1 MKVHVRTDGKEGGK
15 TAVLIHGITSSS
27 GSWIRVMPELAR
39 RGFHVSAVD
48 ILGHGESPKPNGGY
62 ALDALVASIAASVPP
77 KVDLVIGH
85 SFGGMLGAWG
95 ALTGLLLPRALVLED
110 PTHWVPSKD
119 YARKR
124 LRDSEV
130 MPLDLP
136 TFMQQNPD
144 WPEAEA
150 NERVLG
156 LQRLSWGGIN
166 ACFTENAPWDIRNR
180 LTELAGRVP
189 SLYIIPEN
197 SDWVLPGDL
206 AGVRAS
212 IGAEN
217 LIAVPGVGHGIH
229 RDNLP
234 EFMRLVDGF
243 LAKTGV
249 ATAMEIA

>member
-1 MKVHVRTDGKEGGK
+1 MKLNVRTTGQAGGK

-39 RGFHVSAVD
+39 RGYHVSAVD

-62 ALDALVASIAASVPP
+62 AFDSLVASIAASVPA

-85 SFGGMLGAWG
+85 SFGGMLAAWG
-95 ALTGLLLPRALVLED
+95 VLTGLLLPRAVILED

-130 MPLDLP
+130 LPLDP
-136 TFMQQNPD
+136 AAFMRENPG
-144 WPEAEA
+144 WPEGEA
-150 NERVLG
+150 RERVLG

-166 ACFTENAPWDIRNR
+166 AAFAENAPWDIRAR
-180 LTELAGRVP
+180 LVELADRVP
-189 SLYIIPEN
+189 CLYVIPEG

-212 IGAEN
+212 LGEKN
-217 LIAVPGVGHGIH
+217 LIVVPKVGHGIH

-234 EFMRLVDGF
+234 VFMTIMDRFVDRIG
-243 LAKTGV
+243 L
-249 ATAMEIA
+249 

>member
-1 MKVHVRTDGKEGGK
+1 MKLHVRTAGPEGGR

-27 GSWIRVMPELAR
+27 GSWIRVIPELAR

-62 ALDALVASIAASVPP
+62 ALDALAATIAASVPP

-130 MPLDLP
+130 MPLDLAA
-136 TFMQQNPD
+136 FMQQNPD

-150 NERVLG
+150 LERVLS

-166 ACFTENAPWDIRNR
+166 AAFTENAPWDIRGR
-180 LTELAGRVP
+180 LTELRGRVP
-189 SLYIIPEN
+189 CLYLIPEG

-206 AGVRAS
+206 AGVRDA

-217 LIAVPGVGHGIH
+217 LVAVPGVGHGIH
-229 RDNLP
+229 RDNLAD
-234 EFMRLVDGF
+234 FMRLVDGF
-243 LAKTGV
+243 LDRTGL
-249 ATAMEIA
+249 ASPPDAA

>member
-1 MKVHVRTDGKEGGK
+1 MKLHICTAGQEGGK

-27 GSWIRVMPELAR
+27 GSWIRVMPELAE
-39 RGFHVSAVD
+39 RGYHVSAVD

-62 ALDALVASIAASVPP
+62 ALEALAATIAASVPP

-85 SFGGMLGAWG
+85 SFGGLLGAWG

-124 LRDSEV
+124 LRDSEI
-130 MPLDLP
+130 MPLDLA
-136 TFMQQNPD
+136 TFMRENPD

-150 NERVLG
+150 RERVLG

-166 ACFTENAPWDIRNR
+166 AAFTENAPWDIRTR

-189 SLYIIPEN
+189 CLYVLPEG

-206 AGVRAS
+206 PGVRAA
-212 IGAEN
+212 IGDEN
-217 LIAVPGVGHGIH
+217 VVVVPKVGHGIH

-234 EFMRLVDGF
+234 EFMRVVDDF
-243 LAKTGV
+243 TTRQRL
-249 ATAMEIA
+249 